1 MAEAPSTANVQP
13 DAPPL
18 GVTDRRPVPRGV
30 LPRRIQ
36 TWIMAGV
43 ALGMLAI
50 MLIVGRPDP
59 PARPAPVATAAA
71 QPPNGERVRDFQ
83 DRLRFLE
90 AQALRDAQSASPTSV
105 PPGPQQFDDVQSPPP
120 QDPVAAD
127 RKRREYESL
136 F

>member
-1 MAEAPSTANVQP
+1 MAEALSTASVQRE
-13 DAPPL
+13 PPPV

-50 MLIVGRPDP
+50 MLIVGRPAP
-59 PARPAPVATAAA
+59 AARPAPVATAAA
-71 QPPNGERVRDFQ
+71 QPPSGDRVRDFQ

-90 AQALRDAQSASPTSV
+90 AQALRDAKSAT
-105 PPGPQQFDDVQSPPP
+105 
-120 QDPVAAD
+120 
-127 RKRREYESL
+127 
-136 F
+136 